1 LICQQHTYT
10 RTSRA
15 GIAFVL
21 LLSTC
26 SKQISELMPSEAAS
40 ASLGGFEQLVD
51 EPEVGEPPAAA
62 DNALAEESDSDFE
75 QRGGFFCRTFVDAET
90 ERRFDAH
97 QFRQALVLQL
107 LQGAIIQFGPTVCF
121 AGLHFFRPSAH
132 HAATFEAEWRE
143 RGGWG
148 ALALDSSFF
157 GIRLA
162 VHAMRD
168 HQLAQRICSSIWCI
182 CFPLRVLYATFI
194 ERASST
200 AQHTGGSTLVSEESG
215 VIEVWLVVFA
225 QYFCI
230 GIVHGSLGT
239 PPLYRWPVA
248 LLLALLLWYDTG
260 FEASWG
266 QAQETRAWLAAAMV
280 AACILMQAL
289 EIKQRDDFGLE
300 VCVRHLGALGSGSTQ
315 SRLRLSA
322 FISALYLL
330 FCPSRLE
337 LELGSASRVPAH
349 GTPFLRPRLRCAVAS
364 SN

>member
-1 LICQQHTYT
+1 MQAW
-10 RTSRA
+10 S
-15 GIAFVL
+15 VL
-21 LLSTC
+21 AS